1 MKTTTRWLIA
11 GLAAAL
17 TACGG
22 GLLGNQGRI
31 RLVNATTGLGALDL
45 LIDNEAAIT
54 GVATATAATTSC
66 ARRTPTRSTSARRGN
81 AATLL
86 TTSTTLVADK
96 HQTVVAYN
104 SGGTMAATILDDE
117 EGDPG
122 RGKAKFRVFN
132 TATAAPTRST
142 SI

>member
-1 MKTTTRWLIA
+1 MKTTTRWFIA

-31 RLVNATTGLGALDL
+31 RLVNATTGLGAIDL

-54 GVATATAATTSC
+54 GVPTA
-66 ARRTPTRSTSARRGN
+66 SASGYVLRKADSYQLDLRQAGS

-86 TTSTTLVADK
+86 TTSTNLVADK
-96 HQTVVAYN
+96 HQTLVAYN
-104 SGGTMAATILDDE
+104 SGGTMAA
-117 EGDPG
+117 
-122 RGKAKFRVFN
+122 
-132 TATAAPTRST
+132 
-142 SI
+142 

>member
-45 LIDNEAAIT
+45 LIDNAAAIT
-54 GVATATAATTSC
+54 GVATAAQRLRLRKADTYS
-66 ARRTPTRSTSARRGN
+66 STSARP
-81 AATLL
+81 AT
-86 TTSTTLVADK
+86 
-96 HQTVVAYN
+96 
-104 SGGTMAATILDDE
+104 
-117 EGDPG
+117 P
-122 RGKAKFRVFN
+122 RRC
-132 TATAAPTRST
+132 
-142 SI
+142 

>member
-1 MKTTTRWLIA
+1 MKTTARWLIA
-11 GLAAAL
+11 GLAVAL

-45 LIDNEAAIT
+45 LIDSSAAIT
-54 GVATATAATTSC
+54 GVPTAAGSDYVLRKAANYSLDIRQTS
-66 ARRTPTRSTSARRGN
+66 N

-96 HQTVVAYN
+96 HQTLVAYN
-104 SGGTMAATILDDE
+104 NGGTVAATILDDE
-117 EGDPG
+117 ESDPG
-122 RGKAKFRVFN
+122 RNKAK
-132 TATAAPTRST
+132 
-142 SI
+142 